1 MQGDVDLFAVR
12 WLPVVPAGDGRPS
25 PTVMGEIV
33 PEDRWEG
40 PPGLLHGGMAAALL
54 DECMGALSH
63 GLDHIGTITVTLDVR
78 FRRPVPLDG
87 RAVRV
92 EAWREHP
99 ELRRRNRVHGRLLLA
114 DGTAAVEAVALMLST
129 DRAV

>member
-1 MQGDVDLFAVR
+1 MDLFAFR
-12 WLPVVPAGDGRPS
+12 WLPLVPIVDGRSS

-33 PEDRWEG
+33 PDDRWVG
-40 PPGLLHGGMAAALL
+40 PPGVLHGGMCAALL

-63 GLDHIGTITVTLDVR
+63 GLDKIATITVTLDLR
-78 FRRPVPLDG
+78 FRLPVPLDG
-87 RAVRV
+87 RPVRV

-114 DGTAAVEAVALMLST
+114 DGEAAVEATALMLST
-129 DRAV
+129 GQAV

>member
-1 MQGDVDLFAVR
+1 MDVDLFPLR
-12 WLPVVPAGDGRPS
+12 WLPLVPVGNGRPS

-33 PEDRWEG
+33 PDDRWEG
-40 PPGLLHGGMAAALL
+40 PPGVLHGGMAGALL

-63 GLDHIGTITVTLDVR
+63 GIDHIATITVTLDLR
-78 FRRPVPLDG
+78 FRLPVPLDG

-99 ELRRRNRVHGRLLLA
+99 QLRRRNRVHGRLLLA
-114 DGTAAVEAVALMLST
+114 DGDAAVEATALMLST
-129 DRAV
+129 DQAV

>member
-1 MQGDVDLFAVR
+1 VDILPLR
-12 WLPVVPAGDGRPS
+12 WLPLVPASDGRPS
-25 PTVMGEIV
+25 PTVVGEIV
-33 PEDRWEG
+33 PDEG
-40 PPGLLHGGMAAALL
+40 WAGPVGLLHGGMAAALL

-63 GLDHIGTITVTLDVR
+63 GLDKIATITVTLDLR
-78 FRRPVPLDG
+78 FRAPVPLDG

-114 DGTAAVEAVALMLST
+114 DGTAAVEATALMLST
-129 DRAV
+129 DQAV